1 MGATLFI
8 RHPVNDYAAWRAVY
22 ETVEP
27 LRQQFG
33 CTGAEVHTDPND
45 KKDVYV
51 VHRFP
56 TLEQA
61 QDFAGSEDLKTAM
74 GNAGVASPPRIE
86 IVTEA

>member
-1 MGATLFI
+1 MFI
-8 RHPVNDYAAWRAVY
+8 RHPVSDYAAWRVVY
-22 ETVEP
+22 ESVEP

-33 CTGAEVHTDPND
+33 CTGAEVHTDPIDKND
-45 KKDVYV
+45 VFV

-61 QDFAGSEDLKTAM
+61 QGFAGSDELKTAM
-74 GNAGVASPPRIE
+74 GNAGVAGPPRVE